1 MSTLGSLLKYQ
12 RVGPPPPPLLTISL
26 LAVITLTWHWAIGQ
40 PHQVENT
47 EEQRKRNNKRR
58 KKKISQRKR
67 KAKKKNEEKHTSG
80 AEYVPSSGA
89 NSESQKCNIER
100 CNP

>member
-1 MSTLGSLLKYQ
+1 MSL
-12 RVGPPPPPLLTISL
+12 
-26 LAVITLTWHWAIGQ
+26 
-40 PHQVENT
+40 
-47 EEQRKRNNKRR
+47 
-58 KKKISQRKR
+58 RKR

-100 CNP
+100 YKLHFSAESNRLATLTV